1 MKKVR
6 KAILPIAGLGTRFLP
21 FSKTLPKE
29 LFPLVDLPI
38 LQHLLEEIRSSGIKE
53 VIFVNRPEKKD
64 ILNYFKPDNKLKI
77 FLKKRGQNDL
87 LKEVIKMEKLAKE
100 ITFRQVFQ
108 KSPLG
113 VAHAI
118 LQAKKWVKNEP
129 CAVLFSDD
137 LVDSKVPCTKQL
149 IKVFEKYQRPVVA
162 LYKVPKKSFKHYGM
176 ADIEKISPRIF
187 KINKFVEKP
196 SSIKKAPSDLAV
208 VGKYIITPEIFD
220 ILSKTKFD
228 LKTDISIT
236 EILSDMAEKG
246 KDIYGYEFE
255 GKWME
260 CGNKLSYLK
269 TNIYLTLKHPKYGKE
284 IKKFIKKERLL

>member
-1 MKKVR
+1 MKKIK

-21 FSKTLPKE
+21 FSKTLSKE

-38 LQHLLEEIRSSGIKE
+38 LQHLLGEIRDSGIEE

-64 ILNYFKPDNKLKI
+64 ILNYFKSDNKLKI
-77 FLKKRGQNDL
+77 FLKKRGKNDL
-87 LKEVIKMEKLAKE
+87 LKEVIEMEKFAKD
-100 ITFRQVFQ
+100 ITFKQVFQ

-113 VAHAI
+113 AAHAV
-118 LQAKKWVKNEP
+118 LQAKKWIKNEP
-129 CAVLFSDD
+129 CALLWADD
-137 LVDSKVPCTKQL
+137 LVDSKVPCLKQL

-162 LYKVPKKSFKHYGM
+162 LSKVPKESFKNYGM
-176 ADIEKISPRIF
+176 ADIKKISSRIY

-196 SSIKKAPSDLAV
+196 STIQKAPSDLAV
-208 VGKYIITPEIFD
+208 VGKYIITPEIFN
-220 ILSKTKFD
+220 ILDKIKFD
-228 LKTDISIT
+228 LDTDISIT
-236 EILSDMAEKG
+236 EILSDLAEKG
-246 KDIYGYEFE
+246 KKVYGCEFE

-284 IKKFIKKERLL
+284 IKKFIKKEKLL

>member
-21 FSKTLPKE
+21 FSKTLSKE

-38 LQHLLEEIRSSGIKE
+38 LQYLLEEIRNSGIKE

-64 ILNYFKPDNKLKI
+64 VLNYFKPDDKLKT
-77 FLKKRGQNDL
+77 FLKKRGKNDL
-87 LKEVIKMEKLAKE
+87 LKKIIKMERFAKE

-108 KSPLG
+108 KAPLG
-113 VAHAI
+113 AAHAV
-118 LQAKKWVKNEP
+118 LQAKKWIKNEP
-129 CAVLFSDD
+129 CAVLWSDD
-137 LVDSKVPCTKQL
+137 LVDSKIPCTKQL
-149 IKVFEKYQRPVVA
+149 IKVFEKYKRPVVA
-162 LYKVPKKSFKHYGM
+162 LYRVPKESFKYYGM
-176 ADIEKISPRIF
+176 ADVKKISPRIF

-196 SSIKKAPSDLAV
+196 PTVKKAPSNLAV

-220 ILSKTKFD
+220 ILSRIKFD

-236 EILSDMAEKG
+236 EILSNMAEKG
-246 KDIYGYEFE
+246 KEIYGYEFE

-260 CGNKLSYLK
+260 CGNKLAYLK
-269 TNIYLTLKHPKYGKE
+269 TNTYLALKHPEYGKE
-284 IKKFIKKERLL
+284 IRKFIKKEKLC